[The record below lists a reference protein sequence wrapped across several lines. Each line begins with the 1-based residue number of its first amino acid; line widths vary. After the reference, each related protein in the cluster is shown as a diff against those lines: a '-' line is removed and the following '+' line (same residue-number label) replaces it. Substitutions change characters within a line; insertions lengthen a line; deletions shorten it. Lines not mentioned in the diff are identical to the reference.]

1 MINKISRISTVLLI
15 FLLSFLIILK
25 PEVCKNGAFSG
36 LLISGKI
43 IIPSL
48 FPFTMCVLF
57 IARSGIFKIFEFM
70 TPFLK
75 KSTGLN
81 ANETVIMI
89 LSFIGGY
96 PVGAKL
102 LDNAVAKGEMSP
114 KRAGTMLN
122 FCVNAGPA
130 FIVTAVGSG
139 ILNSQKCGYI
149 LLLCHILSSFLILF
163 VCGKKLRA
171 EESGV
176 IKSRVKSIN
185 ASDNFVLSAAEASA
199 TVLSICGFVII
210 FSVIN
215 AYVDCFSENFIF
227 LKWVSLILEVTNSV
241 AKTNNFYIIAFLLGF
256 SGICV
261 WCQILSVSE
270 KIKISVPRFILYRI
284 FHGIL
289 STLLLYSVLKIFK
302 VTLETSAVIKRE
314 YIYSTPIISISLLL
328 MCIVFAISVVGKK
341 YSGKILEDVI

>member
-1 MINKISRISTVLLI
+1 MVKKFSRISIVLLI

-36 LLISGKI
+36 LLISGKV

-57 IARSGIFKIFEFM
+57 IARSGIFNFFEFM

-75 KSTGLN
+75 KLTGLN
-81 ANETVIMI
+81 ANEMIIMI

-102 LDNAVAKGEMSP
+102 LNNAVKKGEISP
-114 KRAGTMLN
+114 KRAGTILN

-130 FIVTAVGSG
+130 FIVTAVGIG
-139 ILNSQKCGYI
+139 ILNSKKCGYI
-149 LLLCHILSSFLILF
+149 MLLCHILSSLIILF
-163 VCGKKLRA
+163 VSGKKLRA

-176 IKSRVKSIN
+176 INSNVKSIN

-215 AYVDCFSENFIF
+215 AYVDSLMGDLVF
-227 LKWVSLILEVTNSV
+227 LKWISLILEVTNSV
-241 AKTNNFYIIAFLLGF
+241 AKTNNLYIIIFLLGF

-261 WCQILSVSE
+261 WCQILSVLE
-270 KIKISVPRFILYRI
+270 EIKISILRFIFYRI
-284 FHGIL
+284 FHGLL
-289 STLLLYSVLKIFK
+289 STLLLYFILKVFK
-302 VTLETSAVIKRE
+302 ITLETVAVIKKE